1 MAPFY
6 KNSTAAVRPAAGFG
20 GGCSDAATA
29 SGMIGP
35 IPHTSFMLMQ
45 QQRPSAGPSAGF
57 NLLLAAVLGAIGA
70 FDLVSGV
77 RGDGPGVFLTGLA
90 LVVYAAVLL
99 HDALHIKKTGVP
111 AMTRRRMNTIGMGCL
126 ALYFVGVL
134 VKRVP
139 ELAQFFG

>member
-1 MAPFY
+1 
-6 KNSTAAVRPAAGFG
+6 
-20 GGCSDAATA
+20 
-29 SGMIGP
+29 
-35 IPHTSFMLMQ
+35 MLMQ

-70 FDLVSGV
+70 FDLVSGM

>member
-1 MAPFY
+1 
-6 KNSTAAVRPAAGFG
+6 
-20 GGCSDAATA
+20 
-29 SGMIGP
+29 
-35 IPHTSFMLMQ
+35 MLMQ